1 MKKLLLPFLL
11 APVTLTAQTLVDS
24 LSYQGV
30 NQSFWGIHVTS
41 DTIFLGADGP
51 GDVVF
56 SDHDGNILG
65 NLPTGYTFNHG
76 LVRKPSSYLIAQ
88 DYTTNGA
95 HLYEIG
101 LDGALLNT
109 WTFPDVIGGHSS
121 GIGDLCLDG
130 DAVWYTMYYPDFD
143 VFPYAYA
150 YKWIPGDP
158 APIDTVPM
166 HGEQPYGIALRGDT
180 LFYVTDNLNGDLER
194 IYAYDLSTGQDIGS
208 TALPDSD
215 NDQSPHGMH
224 YDGSRLYLVANRSGG
239 SAFAFQTIFIYD
251 FDASTAVWERDD
263 VPALSVFPNPA
274 KDLVTINNPLGRRI
288 NARLFETSGRV
299 IQDLLLSPGMNSVD
313 ISSLAPGLH
322 LLRADGIAPVPFVV
336 R

>member
-76 LVRKPSSYLIAQ
+76 LVRKPGSYLIAQ

-101 LDGALLNT
+101 FDGALL
-109 WTFPDVIGGHSS
+109 
-121 GIGDLCLDG
+121 
-130 DAVWYTMYYPDFD
+130 
-143 VFPYAYA
+143 
-150 YKWIPGDP
+150 
-158 APIDTVPM
+158 
-166 HGEQPYGIALRGDT
+166 
-180 LFYVTDNLNGDLER
+180 
-194 IYAYDLSTGQDIGS
+194 
-208 TALPDSD
+208 
-215 NDQSPHGMH
+215 
-224 YDGSRLYLVANRSGG
+224 
-239 SAFAFQTIFIYD
+239 
-251 FDASTAVWERDD
+251 
-263 VPALSVFPNPA
+263 
-274 KDLVTINNPLGRRI
+274 
-288 NARLFETSGRV
+288 
-299 IQDLLLSPGMNSVD
+299 
-313 ISSLAPGLH
+313 
-322 LLRADGIAPVPFVV
+322 
-336 R
+336 